1 MQIEFLQPART
12 ELDDAVRY
20 NGKECAGLG
29 DEFLTENLKRVAT
42 RRRISACAA
51 SLFATDAPLPY
62 AIIYRAS
69 ESRILIIAVA
79 HMHREPGYWKN
90 RSKP

>member
-1 MQIEFLQPART
+1 MQIEFLQPARA

-20 NGKECAGLG
+20 NSKECAGLG

-51 SLFATDAPLPY
+51 SLFATDPPLPGETVSVRHYLPRFRKPDTDYRGRAY
-62 AIIYRAS
+62 A
-69 ESRILIIAVA
+69 
-79 HMHREPGYWKN
+79 P
-90 RSKP
+90 